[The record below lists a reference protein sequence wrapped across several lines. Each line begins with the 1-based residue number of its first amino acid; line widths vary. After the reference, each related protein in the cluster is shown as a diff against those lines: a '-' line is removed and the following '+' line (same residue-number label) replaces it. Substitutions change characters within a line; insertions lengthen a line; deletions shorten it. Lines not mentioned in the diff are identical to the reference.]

1 MRKMIKNIAVVSMML
16 IAGYSI
22 STSAAGTT
30 SGTALTATATVSA
43 GGGVA
48 TVTAATSTT
57 VTSVFGLATS
67 TFDESAAADK
77 TVTAGD
83 FATYTVAIQ
92 NNGNISDTI
101 AINLGAQVF
110 DGGAGTT
117 ADWGAAV
124 DDAAVYSVGLNW
136 NTSGNATASQSGDAT
151 ASPSVVGP
159 GAYATYT
166 VRIRTAAGAS
176 DGASMAVQLSFVTAS
191 TPVGSYNGFN
201 GNPYGGQSSVLRT
214 VGGGVAGVS
223 YITTTVNAAVLTVAK
238 SASVTAP
245 GVYIGNGGGA
255 TDPVPGAKITY
266 TITYGNTGGGAA
278 SSVVIVDPIPAN
290 TTYLAGSIL
299 LNAVSNTDAVGGD
312 ECDYNGTNASSV
324 TCNIASLGGGVVG
337 QTLVYTVTI
346 D

>member
-16 IAGYSI
+16 VAGYSI

-43 GGGVA
+43 SGGVT

-57 VTSVFGLATS
+57 VTSVYGLATS
-67 TFDESAAADK
+67 TFDEASAADK
-77 TVTAGD
+77 SVSAGS
-83 FATYTVAIQ
+83 FATYTVSIQ

-101 AINLGAQVF
+101 GINLGAQIF
-110 DGGAGTT
+110 DGGSGTT
-117 ADWGAAV
+117 TDWGVAV
-124 DDAAVYSVGLNW
+124 DDAVVYAVGLDW
-136 NTSGNATASQSGDAT
+136 NVSGNATASQAGDAT
-151 ASPSVVGP
+151 ASVSAVGP

-166 VRIRTAAGAS
+166 VRVRTAADAT

-191 TPVGSYNGFN
+191 TPVGSYNGYN
-201 GNPYGGQSSVLRT
+201 GNPYGGDATVLRT

-245 GVYIGNGGGA
+245 AVYIGNGGGA

-299 LNAVSNTDAVGGD
+299 LNAVGNTDAVGGD
-312 ECDYNGTNASSV
+312 ECDYNGSNALSV
-324 TCNIASLGGGVVG
+324 TCNIASLGGGTIN
-337 QTLVYTVTI
+337 QTLVYVVTI